1 MVGGIVFFNWIILI
15 CDAETGE
22 CVFHIRMIRGF
33 LKYNRDT
40 VLLFPTIVYLLS
52 AWHVVGDGAH
62 RFDELLLLV
71 YCIG

>member
-22 CVFHIRMIRGF
+22 RVIHVRMIRGF

-40 VLLFPTIVYLLS
+40 VLLFPTIV
-52 AWHVVGDGAH
+52 VGDGAH
-62 RFDELLLLV
+62 CFDELLLLV

>member
-22 CVFHIRMIRGF
+22 RVFHIRMIRGF

-40 VLLFPTIVYLLS
+40 VLLFPTIV
-52 AWHVVGDGAH
+52 VGDDAH